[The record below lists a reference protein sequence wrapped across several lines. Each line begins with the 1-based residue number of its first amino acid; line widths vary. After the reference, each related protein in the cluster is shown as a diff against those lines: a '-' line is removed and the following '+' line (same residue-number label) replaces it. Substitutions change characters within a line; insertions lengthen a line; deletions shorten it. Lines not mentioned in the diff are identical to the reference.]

1 MIIDSDWDAERKII
15 QNELNFAYDAWLKAI
30 EQGNLEDCDR
40 LWRDIDVVY
49 EKMRNHLP
57 ITPTG

>member
-1 MIIDSDWDAERKII
+1 MIIDKDWDAERKII
-15 QNELNFAYDAWLKAI
+15 QNELNLAYDAWLEAV

-40 LWRDIDVVY
+40 LWHDIDVVY
-49 EKMRNHLP
+49 ETMRNHLP

>member
-1 MIIDSDWDAERKII
+1 MTPDNDWDAERKII
-15 QNELNFAYDAWLKAI
+15 QNELNLAYDAWLAAI
-30 EQGNLEDCDR
+30 EQGNLENCDR
-40 LWRDIDVVY
+40 LWHDIDVVY